1 MKHELTE
8 GCLYTSLFIND
19 IDVNELPIEE
29 IRKAVVELTL
39 QIEDKEELIW
49 VWRDLMTS
57 VGEYEDLGHCDTC
70 GDDIS
75 KYTVNIE

>member
-8 GCLYTSLFIND
+8 GCLCTALFIND
-19 IDVNELPIEE
+19 IDVNELPIET
-29 IRKAVVELTL
+29 IKGAIIELVS
-39 QIEDKEELIW
+39 EMKDKEEAIW
-49 VWRDLMTS
+49 IWRDLMTS
-57 VGEYEDLGHCDTC
+57 VGNYEDLGHCDTC

>member
-8 GCLYTSLFIND
+8 GCTCTSLLIDD
-19 IDVNELPIEE
+19 IDVNELPIGK
-29 IRKAVVELTL
+29 IRKAVIELVL
-39 QIEDKEELIW
+39 QMEDIEELIW
-49 VWRDLMTS
+49 EWRSLMES
-57 VGEYEDLGHCDTC
+57 VGHYEDLGHCDQC

>member
-8 GCLYTSLFIND
+8 GYTCTALFIND

-29 IRKAVVELTL
+29 IRKAVVELIL
-39 QIEDKEELIW
+39 QVEDKEELIW
-49 VWRDLMTS
+49 EWRSLMES
-57 VGEYEDLGHCDTC
+57 VGHYEDLGHGDQC

>member
-1 MKHELTE
+1 MKHEFTE

-19 IDVNELPIEE
+19 IDVNKLPIETIKE
-29 IRKAVVELTL
+29 ALIELVS
-39 QIEDKEELIW
+39 EMKDKEEAIW
-49 VWRDLMTS
+49 IWRDLMIS
-57 VGEYEDLGHCDTC
+57 VGHYEDLGHCDTC

>member
-1 MKHELTE
+1 MKHEFTE

-19 IDVNELPIEE
+19 IDVNKLPIETIKE
-29 IRKAVVELTL
+29 AIIELVS
-39 QIEDKEELIW
+39 EMKDKEKAIW
-49 VWRDLMTS
+49 VWRDLMIS
-57 VGEYEDLGHCDTC
+57 VGHYEDLGHCDTC